1 MHATCNLEIVNKSI
15 VTDREAT
22 LRLYVYLSPM
32 ILNEPDKSIFLL
44 MLLSGANQQVHT
56 TPIQYNMT
64 KKEHIM
70 TQQQV

>member
-1 MHATCNLEIVNKSI
+1 MHATCKLEIVNKSI

-44 MLLSGANQQVHT
+44 MLLSGANQQNHT

-70 TQQQV
+70 TQQQE

>member
-70 TQQQV
+70 TQQKV